1 MLFSHDP
8 NTCSPYRIYNYS
20 IGKDTTRVTTGIG
33 GLVWQQAAQSNIK
46 PPKAIQEVGLL
57 MEELLEKFANQP
69 IDFEFAITKDDSN
82 QKLWLLQVR
91 PLILLEKPES
101 DQEQTERLKLIYK
114 KVASGISKHPFVS
127 GKKTVY
133 GVMPDWNPAEILEL
147 DPDL

>member
-1 MLFSHDP
+1 MAQAFAFSHDP

-57 MEELLEKFANQP
+57 MEELLEKFVNQP

-82 QKLWLLQVR
+82 QKIMVVT
-91 PLILLEKPES
+91 S
-101 DQEQTERLKLIYK
+101 
-114 KVASGISKHPFVS
+114 
-127 GKKTVY
+127 
-133 GVMPDWNPAEILEL
+133 
-147 DPDL
+147 